1 MWTQKT
7 YIAKNKDI
15 QRAWYLVDAKDK
27 ILGRLAS
34 RIATILMGKNKVIYA
49 PHQDAGDNVVVIN
62 ASRVKT
68 TGKKSSDKVYKSYSA
83 YPGGLKLANLETVL
97 KKKPEYVVMHAV
109 KGMLPK
115 SKLGYKLL
123 KKLKVYPNNTHPH
136 MAQKPVELKIS

>member
-1 MWTQKT
+1 
-7 YIAKNKDI
+7 
-15 QRAWYLVDAKDK
+15 
-27 ILGRLAS
+27 
-34 RIATILMGKNKVIYA
+34 MGKNKVIYA